1 MKFTSSL
8 NKDRLFRRTYKKGVS
23 AVEKCLVVYARPNG
37 SDGIRLG
44 FTVTGKV
51 GKAVTRNRVRR
62 RLREIY
68 RLHEDGLKPGFD
80 VVIVAR
86 TRAASA
92 SYQRLES
99 EFLAACGKL
108 ELTV

>member
-1 MKFTSSL
+1 MKFTSTL
-8 NKDRLFRRTYKKGVS
+8 NRDRLFRRAYNKGVS
-23 AVEKCLVVYARPNG
+23 AVESCLVVYARANRSG
-37 SDGIRLG
+37 ANRLG
-44 FTVTGKV
+44 FTVTSKV

-80 VVIVAR
+80 LVIVAR
-86 TRAASA
+86 TRAAKV

-99 EFLAACGKL
+99 EFLAACRKL
-108 ELTV
+108 ELTE

>member
-1 MKFTSSL
+1 VRFTSTIHT
-8 NKDRLFRRTYKKGVS
+8 DRLFRSTYRKGVS
-23 AVEKCLVVYARPNG
+23 AVEPCLVVYARTNRA
-37 SDGIRLG
+37 DANRLG
-44 FTVTGKV
+44 FTVTSKV

-80 VVIVAR
+80 IVIVAR
-86 TRAASA
+86 ARAARVDYA
-92 SYQRLES
+92 RLES
-99 EFLAACGKL
+99 EFLAACRKL